1 MHRAFPIAAALSG
14 VLAVSACA
22 PKPPAGVDAE
32 LLAQEIGN
40 AIGSDSTCVLFA
52 RAGGSGQ
59 VVHRYGTHLTCG
71 RTLPSCEGGSVT
83 AADMLQRAAKGDV
96 LSLSCDTRVED
107 ARTVGWATGRVAQTG
122 PARDLV
128 YVAVMEGDRALPG
141 REIRTR
147 IEAAFRVAKL

>member
-1 MHRAFPIAAALSG
+1 MTRMLPIAFALTATL
-14 VLAVSACA
+14 VISACA
-22 PKPPAGVDAE
+22 PKPPAGIDAE

-40 AIGSDSTCVLFA
+40 AVGSDSTCVLFA
-52 RAGGSGQ
+52 RAGGSGA

-71 RTLPSCEGGSVT
+71 RTLPSCDGSSVT
-83 AADMLQRAAKGDV
+83 AADMLKRAAKGEV
-96 LSLSCDTRVED
+96 LSLSCDTRPED
-107 ARTVGWATGRVAQTG
+107 ARTVGWATGPVAQAG

>member
-1 MHRAFPIAAALSG
+1 MSYALRIAAMAA
-14 VLAVSACA
+14 VLAVVACT
-22 PKPPAGVDAE
+22 PKPPPGVDAE

-40 AIGSDSTCVLFA
+40 AVGSDSTCVLFA
-52 RAGGSGQ
+52 KAGGNGE

-83 AADMLQRAAKGDV
+83 AADMLKRAAKGEV
-96 LSLSCDTRVED
+96 LSLSCDTVVED
-107 ARTVGWATGRVAQTG
+107 ARTVGWVTGPVAQTG
-122 PARDLV
+122 PAKDLV

-147 IEAAFRVAKL
+147 LEAAFRVAKL